1 MSDGQPRV
9 ACPACQ
15 TRFKADVASVPQGDE
30 GLTARCRRCAAPF
43 RVTRVGDTLHVAVVE
58 SPAKAEPSAT
68 RAAASKSSSRPAPTK
83 GSKKK
88 ATAPKASTKKSRR
101 GATTAMGTT
110 ASRPLPAGAFRSGER
125 VGRYEIESVVG
136 RGGMGTIY
144 QAYDPATNRH
154 VALKV
159 LLKHASDLDRL
170 RFQREIEIQGNV
182 QHPNIMPILDSG
194 MVGSQRYYVME
205 LLKDPLDLIQIVERV
220 RRGEIQRD
228 PHLRS
233 LGRIEGLIERIVLPI
248 CKAVHYANVK
258 EGVLHR
264 DIKPSNIMLDRASLR
279 PVLIDFGV
287 SAILDKQNVRLA
299 HLEDELPIPL
309 KGEGVRVTGTLVF
322 MPPEQARGEADR
334 RGDVWAIGSVLHYL
348 VAGEPPLE
356 QAVRPLVEPKERI
369 EGLEL
374 LIDMAVRDGRHDEAR
389 EFRDKRDEIIQGSER
404 TVEDLQQDVLRGRYL
419 PRPPGLSRSLDAII
433 DRAMSVRP
441 EERYRHALE
450 LHDDLRA
457 WLQARPVQAHVR
469 REGAAGGTWYRA
481 RLFLRRHWLAVALL
495 LVGVGA
501 GALLAW
507 PSGDD
512 EAARANLVRRAE
524 VDVHEH
530 IKARAWS
537 KAELAARRLLRL
549 DPGNEDAFP
558 LLNAIRRGEAF
569 EEGLARARTLEG
581 ELQRAWAAES
591 ASEAQRAQG
600 ALREALTRLR
610 PGVAAEATADQ
621 RALFEELDLLARGA
635 HALEVV
641 LPEGAKAVLLPVSL
655 RDRGIRW
662 DAPQPLEAYVSSGSW
677 VLQVKREGGS
687 LFHPFLVRPGSGPV
701 RIEPRYDPGRLDV
714 ETIFV
719 PGGIVAGPLGEA
731 TVADL
736 LWDRTEV
743 TADRYARFLD
753 SLPAAERRRR
763 VPRQAT
769 LLGEPG
775 RPLWE
780 RKGGRYVPPGVAR
793 TKPVEGISLRD
804 AQAFARFEGKR
815 LPTASEWA
823 HAARGPDG
831 RLCPLGAV
839 SRLTEG
845 LAHVAQTGGRVLD
858 VRMRAADRSPFGL
871 YDMAGNVAEYTGTLA
886 RFRGEDGWFVMGGA
900 YNTPAGAALAT
911 EARVVPGWLP
921 HEGVGFR
928 CVRPAK

>member
-15 TRFKADVASVPQGDE
+15 TRFKADVASVPEGAE

-43 RVTRVGDTLHVAVVE
+43 RVTRVGDVLQVAAV
-58 SPAKAEPSAT
+58 SPPAPDKPPAGKKAEAP
-68 RAAASKSSSRPAPTK
+68 AAPSKSARKKSAPAGK
-83 GSKKK
+83 GSKK
-88 ATAPKASTKKSRR
+88 ARR
-101 GATTAMGTT
+101 SATTSTGTT
-110 ASRPLPAGAFRSGER
+110 ASRPLPAGAFHSGER

-170 RFQREIEIQGNV
+170 RFQREVEIQGNV

-228 PHLRS
+228 PHLRP
-233 LGRIEGLIERIVLPI
+233 LARIEGLIERIILPVCQAI
-248 CKAVHYANVK
+248 HYANGT

-279 PVLIDFGV
+279 PLLIDFGV

-299 HLEDELPIPL
+299 HLDEELPIPL
-309 KGEGVRVTGTLVF
+309 KGAGVRVTGTLVF

-334 RGDVWAIGSVLHYL
+334 RGDVWAIGAVLHYL

-374 LIDMAVRDGRHDEAR
+374 LIDMAEREGRHDEAR
-389 EFRDKRDEIIQGSER
+389 EFRVKRDEIVGGGER
-404 TVEDLQQDVLRGRYL
+404 TVENLQQDVLQGNYL

-433 DRAMSVRP
+433 DRAMSKQP
-441 EERYRHALE
+441 ADRYRHALE

-469 REGAAGGTWYRA
+469 REGAAGGTWYRT

-495 LVGVGA
+495 LVGIGA

-512 EAARANLVRRAE
+512 DAARAAR
-524 VDVHEH
+524 VHEAT
-530 IKARAWS
+530 KAARAHFRAREWS
-537 KAELAARRLLRL
+537 QAELAARGLLRL

-558 LLNAIRRGEAF
+558 LLNAIRRGEAL
-569 EEGLARARTLEG
+569 EAGLLRARELEG
-581 ELQRAWAAES
+581 GLQRAWA
-591 ASEAQRAQG
+591 SEDPAAARLAQG
-600 ALREALTRLR
+600 ALREALARVQPSL
-610 PGVAAEATADQ
+610 VSEANAEQ
-621 RALFEELDLLARGA
+621 RELFQTLDLLARDLHLLDVSIPGD
-635 HALEVV
+635 
-641 LPEGAKAVLLPVSL
+641 AKAALLPVAPG
-655 RDRGIRW
+655 DGAIQW
-662 DAPQPLEAYVSSGSW
+662 DAPKPIESHLTSGAW
-677 VLQVKREGGS
+677 VLQIKRENGT
-687 LFHPFLVRPGSGPV
+687 LFVPFAVRSGSGPV
-701 RIEPRYDPGRLDV
+701 RIALPFDPGGLDV
-714 ETIFV
+714 ETLFV
-719 PGGIVAGPLGEA
+719 PGGIVRGPLGEA
-731 TVADL
+731 SVSDL

-743 TADRYARFLD
+743 TADRYARFLQ
-753 SLPAAERRRR
+753 SLPPAERRRR
-763 VPRQAT
+763 VPREAT

-780 RKGGRYVPPGVAR
+780 LRGANYMPPRGAR

-823 HAARGPDG
+823 HAASGPDG
-831 RLCPLGAV
+831 RPCALGAAG
-839 SRLTEG
+839 RLTQG
-845 LAHVAQTGGRVLD
+845 LAHLAQSGGRAKD
-858 VRMRAADRSPFGL
+858 VRMYAADRSPFGL
-871 YDMAGNVAEYTGTLA
+871 YDMAGNLAEYTSTLD
-886 RFRGEDGWFVMGGA
+886 RFRREDGWFVMGGA
-900 YNTPAGAALAT
+900 YNTPAGAALISET
-911 EARVVPGWLP
+911 RVVPGWLP
-921 HEGVGFR
+921 VEGVGFR
-928 CVRPAK
+928 CVKAAK